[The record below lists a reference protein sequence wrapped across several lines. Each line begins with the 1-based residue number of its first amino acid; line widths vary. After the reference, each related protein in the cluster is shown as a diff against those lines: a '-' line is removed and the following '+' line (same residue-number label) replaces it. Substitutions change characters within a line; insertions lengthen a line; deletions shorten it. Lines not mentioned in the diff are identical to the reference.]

1 MPSLP
6 STVRCKTWHDTTQVD
21 YLVESCYC
29 LQVSQL
35 SKGGKQHSD
44 PLALRQGTAGMAVSS
59 PGGVHDVLKRSAG
72 GLPQHRASF
81 PSPEAAA
88 GWMPRSL
95 QGSSWYEGSRCVSV
109 ADQVSAAAAATLS
122 THDLSPQD
130 SAGEQNLQA
139 QTGGLAAA
147 LAAHS
152 GRQQQQPAVRS
163 KQTRLGSLK
172 DFGGASVPGRDPPTP
187 LSPPPRS

>member
-1 MPSLP
+1 M
-6 STVRCKTWHDTTQVD
+6 D
-21 YLVESCYC
+21 
-29 LQVSQL
+29 LQGSQL
-35 SKGGKQHSD
+35 SRGGKQHSD
-44 PLALRQGTAGMAVSS
+44 PLALSQATAGMSVGSLAGSQ
-59 PGGVHDVLKRSAG
+59 DVLKRSAG
-72 GLPQHRASF
+72 GLSQHRGLLS
-81 PSPEAAA
+81 SPEAAA

-95 QGSSWYEGSRCVSV
+95 QGSSLFDGSRSGTA
-109 ADQVSAAAAATLS
+109 ADQVSAAAAATLC

-147 LAAHS
+147 LTARP
-152 GRQQQQPAVRS
+152 GKQQQQPAERS
-163 KQTRLGSLK
+163 KQTRVGPPLQ

>member
-1 MPSLP
+1 M
-6 STVRCKTWHDTTQVD
+6 
-21 YLVESCYC
+21 
-29 LQVSQL
+29 SQL
-35 SKGGKQHSD
+35 SRGGKQHSD
-44 PLALRQGTAGMAVSS
+44 PLALSQATARMSVSS
-59 PGGVHDVLKRSAG
+59 LGGSQDMLKRSAG
-72 GLPQHRASF
+72 GLSQHRALL
-81 PSPEAAA
+81 PAPEAAA

-95 QGSSWYEGSRCVSV
+95 QGSSLFDGSSSATV

-147 LAAHS
+147 LAAHP
-152 GRQQQQPAVRS
+152 GKQQQPAERS
-163 KQTRLGSLK
+163 KQTRLGFLK